1 MSGGLATLLLPG
13 VPRILGRCEVA
24 GAVAPGHHEVIGGRR
39 ALLLRVPAAAA
50 RRAQAPRPSAGGAL
64 RHRRWR
70 LPARLAWVGS
80 VPTDRI
86 YQGIG
91 TTFDSIT
98 WGCLLSTL
106 LHRERLGRGSH
117 PLELLPTRIALFI
130 GFALPLATLSLRD
143 PVFG

>member
-1 MSGGLATLLLPG
+1 M
-13 VPRILGRCEVA
+13 
-24 GAVAPGHHEVIGGRR
+24 
-39 ALLLRVPAAAA
+39 
-50 RRAQAPRPSAGGAL
+50 Q
-64 RHRRWR
+64 HRRWR
-70 LPARLAWVGS
+70 LHARLAWVGS

-117 PLELLPTRIALFI
+117 PLELLSTRIALFI

-143 PVFG
+143 SVFG